1 MGGQNE
7 DQMIVVVAIAP
18 LAWLLGTFPSALLV
32 ARAHGR
38 DVTTEGSGNPGATNV
53 TRLLG
58 WRAGAVV
65 LLCDFAKG
73 AIAAGV
79 GLLVGG
85 RPGAYVLGVAAILG
99 HTFPLYRK
107 GGKGVA
113 TAAGVHRAR
122 SRCSDEATLV
132 QAELAG
138 AVEKHGDLLRDIKS
152 WKADVDALVKRAD
165 DYRRLKAA
173 VHSVATRWDRAI
185 QGSKQLSALLAWLQ
199 EDLARTQQS
208 VKESDVNVAAIEA
221 DLQELRNARGS
232 FPQHLAEACETIDGR
247 LLVERFE
254 DVPFASL
261 ARSRDTRL
269 RRLDQLAS

>member
-1 MGGQNE
+1 
-7 DQMIVVVAIAP
+7 MIVVVAIAP

-53 TRLLG
+53 SRLLG

-113 TAAGVHRAR
+113 TAAGV
-122 SRCSDEATLV
+122 LV
-132 QAELAG
+132 VLYPLIVVGLAP
-138 AVEKHGDLLRDIKS
+138 VWI
-152 WKADVDALVKRAD
+152 V
-165 DYRRLKAA
+165 
-173 VHSVATRWDRAI
+173 
-185 QGSKQLSALLAWLQ
+185 
-199 EDLARTQQS
+199 LAR
-208 VKESDVNVAAIEA
+208 VLHK
-221 DLQELRNARGS
+221 
-232 FPQHLAEACETIDGR
+232 
-247 LLVERFE
+247 
-254 DVPFASL
+254 ASL
-261 ARSRDTRL
+261 ASLVVTVAFPIAALLLGFEWWEVVVLCALAVLVIVRHAANI
-269 RRLDQLAS
+269 RRLVRRQELDVGSPTAR